1 MILFKKIKWK
11 NFLSTGNTF
20 VEIDL
25 RKAQLT
31 LLIGANGSGKST
43 MLDALCF
50 ALFNRPFR
58 NIKKEQIVN
67 TINDGGTL
75 VELEFQIGT
84 KMFKIIRGIKPII
97 FEIYSDGVLLNQ
109 DASSIDYQNVLEDQ
123 ILRLNYRAF
132 KQIAVLGSS
141 SYQPFM
147 QMRPRHRREVVEEI
161 LDIRVLSH
169 MDVLTRNQQTELGKK
184 IIEAR
189 HQCDLIE
196 SKYELE
202 TKHFQDLKNRSMGD
216 IDIKKNKL
224 QQNNDA
230 KEQYLRKI
238 QRLND
243 DYKKL
248 EEDIQDKQKIE
259 NKLKQLEKL
268 ETKIEQNLTTHE
280 KSLKFFEENDNC
292 PTCTQK
298 IQPEFRDEKIEYE
311 KKKLTTLN
319 DGMKDLVNE
328 ISKVEGKITEFDKL
342 SQKMYDINI
351 EMSKL
356 NTSIDELK
364 KFSDSLHNEI
374 LLLEGK
380 EEDTKNIEEQLTNLK
395 QQLEQT
401 KIELN
406 TIVEEK
412 KYIDV
417 IREILSDKGAK
428 AKIIKKYL
436 PIMNTLINQY
446 LQSMDFFI
454 NFHLD
459 EEFNETVK
467 SRHRDVFDYNSFSE
481 GEKMRIDLALV
492 FTWRAIAKMKNSANT
507 NLMVLDE
514 IFDSS
519 LDGQGTDDF
528 FKIVRKMEN
537 ENIFIISHKG
547 DILFDKFTNII
558 KFEKEHNF
566 TKLQYV

>member
-1 MILFKKIKWK
+1 MILFKNIRWK
-11 NFLSTGNTF
+11 NFLSTGNTP

-25 RKAQLT
+25 RKSQLT
-31 LLIGANGSGKST
+31 LMIGANGSGKST

-50 ALFNRPFR
+50 SLFNRPFR
-58 NIKKEQIVN
+58 QIKKEQIIN
-67 TINDGGTL
+67 TINNGDTL
-75 VELEFQIGT
+75 VELEFQVGT
-84 KMFKIIRGIKPII
+84 KMYKIIRGIKPNI
-97 FEIYSDGVLLNQ
+97 FEIYCDGVLQNQ
-109 DASSIDYQNVLEDQ
+109 DASSVDYQNVLEDQ

-169 MDVLTRNQQTELGKK
+169 MDSLTRNQQTELGKK
-184 IIEAR
+184 IVEAR

-202 TKHFQDLKNRSMGD
+202 TRHFEELKNRSIGD

-224 QQNNDA
+224 QQNDDA

-238 QRLND
+238 SKLD
-243 DYKKL
+243 GEYKKL
-248 EEDIQDKQKIE
+248 EEDIKEKDKIE
-259 NKLKQLEKL
+259 SKRKQLEKL
-268 ETKIEQNLTTHE
+268 ENKNI
-280 KSLKFFEENDNC
+280 D
-292 PTCTQK
+292 
-298 IQPEFRDEKIEYE
+298 YE
-311 KKKLTTLN
+311 KKKHVTLN
-319 DGMKDLVNE
+319 DGMKDLVKKL
-328 ISKVEGKITEFDKL
+328 SKVENKITDLNKI
-342 SQKMYDINI
+342 SNKMYDINI

-356 NTSIDELK
+356 NTSIDEIK

-380 EEDTKNIEEQLTNLK
+380 EEDSKDVEGQLQELK
-395 QQLEQT
+395 TQLEET
-401 KIELN
+401 KLELN
-406 TIVEEK
+406 KIVEEK

-446 LQSMDFFI
+446 LQSMDFFV

-492 FTWRAIAKMKNSANT
+492 FTWRSIAKMKNSANT

-514 IFDSS
+514 IFD
-519 LDGQGTDDF
+519 
-528 FKIVRKMEN
+528 
-537 ENIFIISHKG
+537 
-547 DILFDKFTNII
+547 
-558 KFEKEHNF
+558 
-566 TKLQYV
+566 

>member
-1 MILFKKIKWK
+1 MILFKTIRWK
-11 NFLSTGNTF
+11 NFLSTGNTS

-25 RKAQLT
+25 RKSQLT
-31 LLIGANGSGKST
+31 LMIGANGSGKST

-67 TINDGGTL
+67 TINDGDTV
-75 VELEFQIGT
+75 VEVEFQVGT
-84 KMFKIIRGIKPII
+84 KMYKIIRGIKPSI
-97 FEIYSDGVLLNQ
+97 FEIYCDGVLQNQ
-109 DASSIDYQNVLEDQ
+109 DASSVDYQNILEDQ

-169 MDVLTRNQQTELGKK
+169 MDVLTRNKK
-184 IIEAR
+184 IVEAR

-196 SKYELE
+196 SKYELQS
-202 TKHFQDLKNRSMGD
+202 KHFEELKNRSIGD

-238 QRLND
+238 QKLD
-243 DYKKL
+243 SEYKQL
-248 EEDIQDKQKIE
+248 EEDIKEKDKIE
-259 NKLKQLEKL
+259 SKRKQLEKL
-268 ETKIEQNLTTHE
+268 ETKIEQNLHTHE
-280 KSLKFFEENDNC
+280 KNLNFFEENDNC

-298 IQPEFRDEKIEYE
+298 IQADFRGEKIAYE
-311 KKKLTTLN
+311 KAKLVTLN
-319 DGMKDLVNE
+319 DGMKDLVKE
-328 ISKVEGKITEFDKL
+328 LSKVENKITDFNKI
-342 SQKMYDINI
+342 SNKMYDINI

-356 NTSIDELK
+356 NTSIDEIK

-380 EEDTKNIEEQLTNLK
+380 DEDSKDVEG
-395 QQLEQT
+395 QLEELKKQLEET
-401 KIELN
+401 KLELN
-406 TIVEEK
+406 KIVDDK

-446 LQSMDFFI
+446 LQSMDFFV

-492 FTWRAIAKMKNSANT
+492 FTWRSIAKMKNSANT

-528 FKIVRKMEN
+528 FKIVRKMEK

-566 TKLQYV
+566 TRLQYV